1 MRTNEA
7 RGRGACVCF
16 VCDCACVRVARIA
29 KIISSILFVALLRA
43 FSSACT
49 NLFPSIFIL
58 KNI

>member
-16 VCDCACVRVARIA
+16 VCDCARVRVARIA

-43 FSSACT
+43 SS
-49 NLFPSIFIL
+49 LRMH
-58 KNI
+58 